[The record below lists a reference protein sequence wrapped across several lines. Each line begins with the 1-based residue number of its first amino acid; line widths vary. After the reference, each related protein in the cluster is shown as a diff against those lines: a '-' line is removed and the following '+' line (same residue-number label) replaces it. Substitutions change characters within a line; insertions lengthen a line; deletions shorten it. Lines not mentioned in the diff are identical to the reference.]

1 MLVDIL
7 GSRVLRHVTE
17 FKNFPYKVNNFIID
31 QSILT
36 LTSEPIPTSM
46 KDINTT
52 ELTDITIAHRDLN
65 KGQWEKFEQ
74 SHSSVLIIDL
84 LGELRS
90 ISEYN
95 NSYYNTDSL
104 KYININSGKKLSR
117 IKQFRLL
124 QEYIDDSFIE
134 VLNRYEKVIIV
145 KFVEDNSEESDFING
160 IFDMFEERIE
170 NKLLLEYIVDKN
182 VNKFRAP
189 IEFYHE
195 INMDI
200 KRFESDSYENQL
212 LFNELL
218 IDNELKV
225 YINYIGDREYIYE
238 LFKNGKPFKKSK
250 PTNSRFFKFQLKESA
265 KYRIRVNLVDESIKP
280 RLSKTYE
287 YYKQSSTDKT
297 ITFVEMPDKNNLWL
311 LDVLIDTSEINGIVG
326 NLFKYKDGYQD
337 IPVYD
342 YSEVTHDF
350 IPASKLLSIALEKI
364 ADMDHITFTRFL
376 KNNEDSNNPLLVEF
390 LTFLRAKR

>member
-1 MLVDIL
+1 MLVDII

-65 KGQWEKFEQ
+65 KGQWEKFEK
-74 SHSSVLIIDL
+74 SNSTILILDL

-90 ISEYN
+90 VSEYN
-95 NSYYNTDSL
+95 KSFYNTESL
-104 KYININSGKKLSR
+104 GYININTGKKLSR
-117 IKQFRLL
+117 IEQFRML
-124 QEYIDDSFIE
+124 QEYIDESFIN
-134 VLNRYEKVIIV
+134 VLNQYEKVIFV
-145 KFVEDNSEESDFING
+145 KFIEDNSEESDFITG
-160 IFDMFEERIE
+160 IFNMFEEKVE
-170 NKLLLEYIVDKN
+170 NKLLLEYVVDKN
-182 VNKFRAP
+182 IDKFHAP

-218 IDNELKV
+218 IDNELSV
-225 YINYIGDREYIYE
+225 YMNYIGDREYIYE

-250 PTNSRFFKFQLKESA
+250 PTRSRFFKFKLKETA
-265 KYRIRVNLVDESIKP
+265 KYRIRVNLVDNSIKP

-287 YYKQSSTDKT
+287 FRTESHSNKANRF
-297 ITFVEMPDKNNLWL
+297 IEMPDKNNLWL
-311 LDVLIDTSEINGIVG
+311 LDVLIDTTELEGIVG
-326 NLFKYKDGYQD
+326 NPFKYRDGYQG

-342 YSEVTHDF
+342 YSEVRHEI
-350 IPASKLLSIALEKI
+350 IPASKLLSMALEKI
-364 ADMDHITFTRFL
+364 ADMDHITFTKFL
-376 KNNEDSNNPLLVEF
+376 KNNENSSNQLLIEF
-390 LTFLRAKR
+390 LTYLRSKR

>member
-1 MLVDIL
+1 MLVDII

-65 KGQWEKFEQ
+65 KGQWEKFKK
-74 SHSSVLIIDL
+74 SNSSVLIIDL

-90 ISEYN
+90 ISEYKQ
-95 NSYYNTDSL
+95 SYYNTDSL
-104 KYININSGKKLSR
+104 EYININSGKKLSR
-117 IKQFRLL
+117 VEQFRLL
-124 QEYIDDSFIE
+124 QKYIDDSFID
-134 VLNRYEKVIIV
+134 VLNQYEKVIIV
-145 KFVEDNSEESDFING
+145 KFIEDNSEESDFIAG
-160 IFDMFEERIE
+160 IFDMFEEKVE
-170 NKLLLEYIVDKN
+170 NKLLLEYIVGKDIDK
-182 VNKFRAP
+182 FDAP

-200 KRFESDSYENQL
+200 KRFESDSYESQL

-218 IDNELKV
+218 LDNELSV
-225 YINYIGDREYIYE
+225 YMNFIGDREYIYE
-238 LFKNGKPFKKSK
+238 LYKNGKSFKKSK
-250 PTNSRFFKFQLKESA
+250 PTRSRFFKFQLKEPA
-265 KYRIRVNLVDESIKP
+265 KYRIRVNLVDNSIQP

-287 YYKQSSTDKT
+287 FTTDSHSNKASQF
-297 ITFVEMPDKNNLWL
+297 IEMPDKNNLWL
-311 LDVLIDTSEINGIVG
+311 LDVLIDTTNIEGIIG
-326 NLFKYKDGYQD
+326 NPFKYGEGYQG

-342 YSEVTHDF
+342 PSEVKQDF
-350 IPASKLLSIALEKI
+350 LPASKLLSTALKKI
-364 ADMDHITFTRFL
+364 SEMDHITFTRFL
-376 KNNEDSNNPLLVEF
+376 KNNEDSNNTLLIDF
-390 LTFLRAKR
+390 LTYLRSKR